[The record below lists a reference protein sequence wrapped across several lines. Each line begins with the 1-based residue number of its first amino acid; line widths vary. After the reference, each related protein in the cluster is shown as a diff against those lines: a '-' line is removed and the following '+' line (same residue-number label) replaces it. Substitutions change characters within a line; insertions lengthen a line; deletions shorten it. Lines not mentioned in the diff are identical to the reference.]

1 MKKIHLSSDSRNQA
15 LGQAYISRFGM
26 DLVQGDRKKAKA
38 DLKQGEKYLDKG
50 HALPPERKKF
60 IEEQIGA
67 MLKARSPR
75 D

>member
-1 MKKIHLSSDSRNQA
+1 
-15 LGQAYISRFGM
+15 
-26 DLVQGDRKKAKA
+26 LVQGDRKKAKA